1 MSTSSIVETDSI
13 NLIGGGFVAV
23 CFLFFQKQV
32 DRFCANF
39 LREEKSKEKTD
50 HFLGRKNSAII
61 SNNVLSETGNKEGA
75 APPPLEDSS
84 IPRIVVTGRQAA
96 VGEEE
101 ERQISISLNSSSL
114 PWK

>member
-13 NLIGGGFVAV
+13 NLIGGGFVV

-61 SNNVLSETGNKEGA
+61 SNNVLSETRK
-75 APPPLEDSS
+75 
-84 IPRIVVTGRQAA
+84 
-96 VGEEE
+96 
-101 ERQISISLNSSSL
+101 
-114 PWK
+114 

>member
-13 NLIGGGFVAV
+13 NLIGGGFVV
-23 CFLFFQKQV
+23 FLFQKQV